1 MEVQCQDLQFL
12 QYNPKQIRTMKK
24 SHILIFFFFLLMVF
38 QHAHGQII
46 ECCSSGNSITS
57 DPSLPG
63 SLFTSSGVID
73 NSTWYNKEWLL
84 ADVYLSNGEIVR
96 NKLLKYSGLL
106 DELLWRQ
113 PETSIIIKLDK
124 SAVRRFHFINN
135 QGDTSVYFERLKVKQ
150 EISIDSSEIFGEEI
164 CRGKLS
170 LYVFHTFFIERS
182 EVSARAGVHY
192 QNDTYAELPVY
203 YFRFRNNKLVG
214 MKSLNRKSLV
224 ALVPDKKDQINRY
237 YKQNKP
243 GKMPGKTELI
253 SLTQFLSSIVYE

>member
-1 MEVQCQDLQFL
+1 
-12 QYNPKQIRTMKK
+12 
-24 SHILIFFFFLLMVF
+24 
-38 QHAHGQII
+38 
-46 ECCSSGNSITS
+46 
-57 DPSLPG
+57 
-63 SLFTSSGVID
+63 VID
-73 NSTWYNKEWLL
+73 NTTWFNKEWLL

-124 SAVRRFHFINN
+124 SAVHRFHFINY

-150 EISIDSSEIFGEEI
+150 EMISDSSEIFGEEI

-170 LYVFHTFFIERS
+170 LYVFHTFFVERS
-182 EVSARAGVHY
+182 EVSSRAGVHY

-203 YFRFRNNKLVG
+203 YFRFGNNKLVG

-224 ALVPDKKDQINRY
+224 ALAPDKKDQINRY
-237 YKQNKP
+237 FKKNKP
-243 GKMPGKTELI
+243 GKIPDKSVLI
-253 SLTQFLSSIVYE
+253 LLTRFLSSIVYE